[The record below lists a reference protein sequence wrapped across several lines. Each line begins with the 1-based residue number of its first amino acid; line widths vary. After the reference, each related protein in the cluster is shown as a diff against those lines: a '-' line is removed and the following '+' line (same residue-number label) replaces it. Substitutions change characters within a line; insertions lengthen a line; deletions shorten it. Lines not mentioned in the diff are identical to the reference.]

1 MLFDLAMDPHQQVDL
16 APTHPQLVAQADGL
30 LTGWLA
36 DMMPDAAHGRDP
48 LLHVLSDGGP
58 FHVRGRL
65 ADYLTRLRETD
76 RGHLASAL
84 IAKYGAP

>member
-1 MLFDLAMDPHQQVDL
+1 
-16 APTHPQLVAQADGL
+16 
-30 LTGWLA
+30 
-36 DMMPDAAHGRDP
+36 MMPDAAHGRDP